1 MLPPELPNKQSSP
14 KATTYASL
22 EAVLYALRSYCK
34 NDNWMTCGKFISRAA
49 LERPLRNAKG
59 DPWLSDR
66 QGPCLRRTSSQ
77 MTALWLA
84 APSPA
89 PSSSRLGQ

>member
-1 MLPPELPNKQSSP
+1 MLPPELPNKQSSS

-49 LERPLRNAKG
+49 LKRPLRNVKG

-66 QGPCLRRTSSQ
+66 QGPCLRHTSSQ
-77 MTALWLA
+77 MTALWLT